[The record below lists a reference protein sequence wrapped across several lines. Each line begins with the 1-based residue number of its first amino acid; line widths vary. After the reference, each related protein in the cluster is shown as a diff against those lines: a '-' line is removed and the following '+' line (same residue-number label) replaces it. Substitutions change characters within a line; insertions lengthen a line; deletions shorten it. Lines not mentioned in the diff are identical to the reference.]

1 MSLTSDFR
9 KELKATL
16 DPLYFAAH
24 ILKFDLFPM
33 QAQIIKEFYSGN
45 YNELICVIGMRGG
58 KTKTAAVIS
67 LYEAFKLIQ
76 LGDPAKHYG
85 FAPGQAIFIVNV
97 ATSERQA
104 ADTIFAADKEL
115 LHHSPYFQDL
125 AETGACKE
133 RYNEIIFPD
142 PNVTIRSGHANSSSL
157 VGLTS
162 KLCLFD
168 ELGRFK
174 DTKGNASGWN
184 VYHSV
189 TRSVKSFGEE
199 GYIVSISSPVT
210 VDDVIMTLYEM
221 SKHSDKMLGYQL
233 PTWEMNPMIT
243 RESLESEYEK
253 NPDMAQRDYGAE
265 PSLVI
270 ENYYKDPQSIDKC
283 IDPLRPDPILPNG
296 ELADWFRQTNT
307 EQRYYV
313 AGDPAVK
320 NDSFGLALIHFQE
333 HKCIVDLVHQFK
345 PQRTSNRREID
356 AMEVSTFIVDLAKK
370 FPGIISFTTDV
381 WNYPE
386 TLQRIEKA
394 GVRVVQNHVEKKEH
408 DRLKELIYGDMISFY
423 LNSVLVKEL
432 KELELV
438 RGTKVDHRKSG
449 SKDVADAL
457 ANAVSA
463 AGILSIAAVPRVVSA
478 IHIDSPKYRKSF
490 GARGVVKIVT

>member
-1 MSLTSDFR
+1 MSLTSDFK
-9 KELKATL
+9 KELKACL
-16 DPLYFAAH
+16 DPLYFAKH

-33 QAQIIKEFYSGN
+33 QAQIIKEFYQGN
-45 YNELICVIGMRGG
+45 YNELTCVIGMRGG
-58 KTKTAAVIS
+58 KTKLAAVIS

-76 LGDPAKHYG
+76 IGDPAKHYG
-85 FAPGQAIFIVNV
+85 FAPGQAIFITNT

-115 LHHSPYFQDL
+115 VHHAPYFQGL
-125 AETGACKE
+125 TETGECKE

-157 VGLTS
+157 VGLTA
-162 KLCLFD
+162 KLVLFD
-168 ELGRFK
+168 ELARFK

-184 VYHSV
+184 VYHSMS
-189 TRSVKSFGEE
+189 RSVKSFGE
-199 GYIVSISSPVT
+199 GGFIVSISSPVT

-221 SKHSDKMLGYQL
+221 SKHSEHMLGYQL
-233 PTWEMNPMIT
+233 PTWEMNPNIT
-243 RESLESEYEK
+243 REILESEFEK

-283 IDPLRPDPILPNG
+283 IDPLRPDPVLPNG
-296 ELADWFRQTNT
+296 ELADWFRQTSP
-307 EQRYYV
+307 EQKYFL

-320 NDSFGLALIHFQE
+320 NDAFGLALVHFQE
-333 HKCIVDLVHQFK
+333 HKCIVDLVHRFK
-345 PQRTSNRREID
+345 PERRREID
-356 AMEVSTFIVDLAKK
+356 AFMVAQFIITLAER

-394 GVRVVQNHVEKKEH
+394 GVRVVQNHTEKKEH

-423 LNSVLVKEL
+423 LSSILVKEL
-432 KELELV
+432 KELELI
-438 RGTKVDHRKSG
+438 RGTKVDHRKTG

-463 AGILSIAAVPRVVSA
+463 AGTLSISPKPRITSA
-478 IHIDSPKYRKSF
+478 MHVDSPIYRRSF
-490 GARGVVKIVT
+490 GARGVVKVVV